1 MNIKFNI
8 LILAFCLGIHVNAQE
23 QLSFDAALQQTLAN
37 NYDIQLAAIDEE
49 VAINNAS
56 LANNGYLP
64 SLNGSGNYNW
74 NYYEGKNKLATET
87 RTFEANSAYTFGASV
102 TASYRLFE
110 GMGRRYRYKQSQESL
125 KLTQLQVEQIIQNT
139 ILELSNLYYEVAR
152 LVESNQALA
161 TAVEI
166 SQQRLKRLG
175 YEYDYGQVNQLE
187 VLNAKVDLNNDSIA
201 LVNGIQSL
209 ETTKRNLNY
218 VMGRDVEQELS
229 VDQKVDIRYG
239 ITKEEVLA
247 ATESQNLDLQLAKS
261 NLQINQYAIGQA
273 KSAWLPSIDA
283 NAGYNFSGNENPNSP
298 FLVGSQTSGPQ
309 AGVSLSWSLFNG
321 QNNVAV
327 KNAKLGLKSQQI
339 SQAAMEQNIRSQALN
354 AFTAYQNALFVLRS
368 QSDNIATAEDNF
380 NRSKETYERG
390 QIDAIT
396 FRQAQLNL
404 LNAQQA
410 LSQAKYAAKNAEL
423 QLLAVMGELVE

>member
-1 MNIKFNI
+1 MKTKISVLVFVLWI
-8 LILAFCLGIHVNAQE
+8 GQSGHAQE
-23 QLSFDAALQQTLAN
+23 FLTFDAALKLTLAN
-37 NYDIQLAAIDEE
+37 NYAIQLAEVDEE
-49 VAINNAS
+49 VAANNAT

-87 RTFEANSAYTFGASV
+87 RTFEANNSYNFGASI

-110 GMGRRYRYKQSQESL
+110 GMGRTYRYKQSQESL
-125 KLTQLQVEQIIQNT
+125 KFTQLQVEQIIQNT

-152 LVESNQALA
+152 LEESNQALA
-161 TAVEI
+161 KAVEI
-166 SQQRLKRLG
+166 SQQRLERLG
-175 YEYDYGQVNQLE
+175 YEYEYGQVNQLE
-187 VLNAKVDLNNDSIA
+187 VLTAKVDLNNDSIA
-201 LVNGIQSL
+201 LVNGLQAL
-209 ETTKRNLNY
+209 ENTKRNLNY
-218 VMGRDVEQELS
+218 VMGREVEQDITVEKTL
-229 VDQKVDIRYG
+229 DIRRG
-239 ITKEEVLA
+239 ITKEEVLTA
-247 ATESQNLDLQLAKS
+247 MESNNLDLQLAKS
-261 NLQINQYAIGQA
+261 NLQMNQYAIGQS

-298 FLVGSQTSGPQ
+298 FLIGSQTTGPQ
-309 AGVSLSWSLFNG
+309 AGLSLSWTLFNG

-339 SQAAMEQNIRSQALN
+339 NQEATQQSIRSQALN
-354 AFTAYQNALFVLRS
+354 AYTSYQNALFVLRS

-380 NRSKETYERG
+380 NRSKESYERG

-410 LSQAKYAAKNAEL
+410 LSEAKYAAKNAEL
-423 QLLAVMGELVE
+423 QLLAIMGQLVE